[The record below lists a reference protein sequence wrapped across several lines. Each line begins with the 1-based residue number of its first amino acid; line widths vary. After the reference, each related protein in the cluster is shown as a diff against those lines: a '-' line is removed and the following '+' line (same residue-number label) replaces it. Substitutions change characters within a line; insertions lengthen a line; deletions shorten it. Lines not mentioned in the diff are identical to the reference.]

1 LPGPLLRR
9 EFRLPRSRPASIATV
24 STAGRRHLSAMA
36 VRPGLDWGCHGC
48 YHVGRLLRLSLF
60 RHCSCC
66 SWGCS
71 FQERSQILWS
81 PSLILISAD
90 RCRDTGT
97 DQWICCWLPSR
108 AGAQDL
114 LKVPGRATVCIPVP
128 QAVSH
133 WAAIH
138 CCHFAWQ
145 FSTKLGPRAT
155 NGIAFNPREPRYI
168 EYSNDKAETNLRGG
182 PESKPLL
189 NYHYIALKW
198 RLSG

>member
-1 LPGPLLRR
+1 MVISIRFPTTIFTRCSYITMQVRSLPQKRWRPNSQKSISV
-9 EFRLPRSRPASIATV
+9 RSES
-24 STAGRRHLSAMA
+24 S
-36 VRPGLDWGCHGC
+36 
-48 YHVGRLLRLSLF
+48 
-60 RHCSCC
+60 
-66 SWGCS
+66 
-71 FQERSQILWS
+71 SQMCEYAANNNNNIWFS
-81 PSLILISAD
+81 SLILIAAD